1 MKKLI
6 LFSVIGGIILFIW
19 QFLSYSLPDF
29 HKSAH
34 AYTPLQ
40 DSIMNQIEK
49 LGLEEGMYM
58 LGAANPE
65 NPEEVAAAMKEETRT
80 WAVLN
85 YQVDDSN
92 SMTKPLIRSVI
103 NCMIIAGLLF
113 WLLKQKPDSTL
124 LSKVLLS
131 FVVGFISFLYMPYSN
146 FIWYKEPDIW
156 AHLMDGVIPWLILGL
171 IAHLF
176 LKPKSA

>member
-6 LFSVIGGIILFIW
+6 LFSLVGGIILFFW
-19 QFLSYSLPDF
+19 QFMSYAMPDF

-40 DSIMNQIEK
+40 DSIMNQLEK
-49 LGLEEGMYM
+49 LGLEQGMYM
-58 LGAANPE
+58 LGMPDPNNPE
-65 NPEEVAAAMKEETRT
+65 AVEASWSEETST
-80 WAVLN
+80 WAILN
-85 YQVDDSN
+85 YRVNEPN

-124 LSKVLLS
+124 IYKVLVS
-131 FVVGFISFLYMPYSN
+131 VVVGFISFLFMSYSN

-156 AHLMDGVIPWLILGL
+156 AHLMDGTIPWLLLGL
-171 IAHLF
+171 IGHLF
-176 LKPKSA
+176 LKPKLK